1 MFVLLYFFFCSLHC
15 LSFWLP
21 LWYLLITTMV
31 SSDYHFGIFW
41 LPLWYLLITTLVSS
55 DYHYGIFWLPLW
67 YLLITTLV
75 SSDYHF
81 GIFWLPL
88 WYLLI
93 TTMVSSNIFTR
104 ILPSLSTI
112 RGVHVTQSMFSVLW
126 NIAQNIVFVHFF
138 GHLMNWLTL
147 WNLQTICVQ
156 YTNFTTDA
164 MHQAEESYYL
174 GAPGLT
180 PVLSGIL
187 LWLLFLLC
195 FSGAVLSM
203 WTIMFL

>member
-31 SSDYHFGIFW
+31 SSDYH
-41 LPLWYLLITTLVSS
+41 
-55 DYHYGIFWLPLW
+55 YGIFWLPLW
-67 YLLITTLV
+67 YLLTFL
-75 SSDYHF
+75 
-81 GIFWLPL
+81 
-88 WYLLI
+88 
-93 TTMVSSNIFTR
+93 TR

-126 NIAQNIVFVHFF
+126 NIAQNIVFVLFF

-164 MHQAEESYYL
+164 MHQAGESYYL

-180 PVLSGIL
+180 PVLSV
-187 LWLLFLLC
+187 FC
-195 FSGAVLSM
+195 YDCYFF
-203 WTIMFL
+203 MFLWCCVVYVNNHVFVMFPPWSIYFVHCLTERLPDRFCNIQH

>member
-21 LWYLLITTMV
+21 LWYLRFTA
-31 SSDYHFGIFW
+31 
-41 LPLWYLLITTLVSS
+41 S

-67 YLLITTLV
+67 YLLTFL
-75 SSDYHF
+75 
-81 GIFWLPL
+81 
-88 WYLLI
+88 
-93 TTMVSSNIFTR
+93 TR
-104 ILPSLSTI
+104 ILPSLSTN
-112 RGVHVTQSMFSVLW
+112 RGVHVTQSMFPVLW
-126 NIAQNIVFVHFF
+126 NIAQNIVFVRFYGHF
-138 GHLMNWLTL
+138 MNRLTL
-147 WNLQTICVQ
+147 WNLQTICVH

-164 MHQAEESYYL
+164 MHQAGESYYL

-187 LWLLFLLC
+187 LWLSFLLC

-203 WTIMFL
+203 WTILFLYCSL